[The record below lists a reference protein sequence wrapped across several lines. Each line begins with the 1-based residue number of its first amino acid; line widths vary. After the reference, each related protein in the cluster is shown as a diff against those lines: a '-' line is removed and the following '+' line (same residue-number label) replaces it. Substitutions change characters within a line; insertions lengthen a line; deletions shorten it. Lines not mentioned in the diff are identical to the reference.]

1 MLLEAIM
8 NILETTE
15 KMESLRKEIEDTKK
29 TKCKV

>member
-8 NILETTE
+8 NVLETTE

-29 TKCKV
+29 N

>member
-15 KMESLRKEIEDTKK
+15 QMESLRKEIEDTKK
-29 TKCKV
+29 N

>member
-29 TKCKV
+29 N